1 MKKQAFILSFFHF
14 LILSFLVSCADEGP
28 ATPIS
33 WDIGDPS
40 NSDYSEDY
48 YAGGLL
54 GTTTDNTATAYEQ
67 PTKAVKNANMM
78 TAFNEGAYLFEKD
91 YNTNTEGAFS
101 GLGPVYVRRGCLY
114 CHPGYGHG
122 ARQTEYKADNHRNGY
137 LLVIYDKTTN
147 AYIRSVAGMP
157 QTGAVKPFKAP
168 IDENQIKIA
177 WNYYTDE
184 WDNQFPDG
192 ETYSLIYPE
201 VSIPYTAY
209 YAPVVVQ
216 RSGTD
221 TELSED
227 EYNNEIGV
235 LLESTIGIY
244 GTGLT
249 DAIPDE
255 DITDQWKAE
264 SEYFKSIGRTDA
276 LNPAMWNSATDT
288 WNSFYSNSLQGDGT
302 KYVRR
307 YTYALSRG
315 PLLDAAGANAI
326 WNITNVTRSD
336 RRYHYLD
343 LAGKYYATKA
353 SADADV
359 QAGFEEYINRIDP
372 EQKHPEWH
380 TGNLEQDIYTYLTSK
395 SLEAEMSDAQYRNLM
410 VWHRGLAVPAARNT
424 ATEDFKEGK
433 RLFSQIGCA
442 ACHRPSWQTGE
453 DHIQDPAKFF
463 LADNDMPRY
472 PNQKIWPYSD
482 FVQHRLWMKNDI
494 RTGWCRT
501 TPLWGR
507 GLAAKCGGGVERLH
521 DCRAR
526 NVIEAIMW
534 HGCKWEGG
542 TSDAYNSV
550 LKFRNLSKKER
561 DQVVFFIESI

>member
-1 MKKQAFILSFFHF
+1 MNKLSIFGIV
-14 LILSFLVSCADEGP
+14 LMGTAITVGCSDGDAPV
-28 ATPIS
+28 S
-33 WDIGDPS
+33 WDIGEPTAA
-40 NSDYSEDY
+40 DYPEDY

-54 GTTTDNTATAYEQ
+54 GTTSVNTATAYEQ
-67 PTKAVKNANMM
+67 PTKAVENAGMM
-78 TAFNEGAYLFEKD
+78 TAFNEGEYLFEKD
-91 YNTNTEGAFS
+91 YNTNTDGAFH

-122 ARQTEYKADNHRNGY
+122 ARQTSYKADNHRNGY

-157 QTGAVKPFKAP
+157 QTGAVKPFKAT
-168 IDENQIKIA
+168 IDE
-177 WNYYTDE
+177 
-184 WDNQFPDG
+184 DNKFDDG

-201 VSIPYTAY
+201 VKIPYSAY
-209 YAPVVVQ
+209 YAPVVVA
-216 RSGTD
+216 RNGAD
-221 TELSED
+221 VELNEAQ
-227 EYNNEIGV
+227 YNSEIGI

-249 DAIPDE
+249 DAIPD
-255 DITDQWKAE
+255 DSITQQWVKE
-264 SEYFKSIGRTDA
+264 STYYNSIGRTDA
-276 LNPAMWNSATDT
+276 LNPAMWNQSSNT
-288 WNSFYSNSLQGDGT
+288 WNSYYSNSLQGDGT

-315 PLLDAAGANAI
+315 PLMDAAGANAI

-343 LAGKYYATKA
+343 LAGKYYATK
-353 SADADV
+353 SSQDPEV
-359 QAGFEEYINRIDP
+359 QAGFTDYINVIDP
-372 EQKHPEWH
+372 NKAHPEWH
-380 TGNLEQDIYTYLTSK
+380 TGNLEKDIYTYLTSK
-395 SLEAEMSDAQYRNLM
+395 SLDAEMTDAQYKNLM
-410 VWHRGLAVPAARNT
+410 IWHRGLAVPAARNT
-424 ATEDFKEGK
+424 TTADFKAGK
-433 RLFSQIGCA
+433 ALFTQIGCA
-442 ACHRPSWQTGE
+442 SCHRPSWQTGD

-463 LADNDMPRY
+463 ISDSDMPRY
-472 PNQKIWPYSD
+472 PHQKIWPYTD

-507 GLAAKCGGGVERLH
+507 GLAAKCSSGEERLH

-526 NVIEAIMW
+526 NVMEAIMW
-534 HGCKWEGG
+534 HGCRSEGG

-550 LKFRNLSKKER
+550 VKFRALTKQQR
-561 DQVVFFIESI
+561 DQIIYFIESI